1 MAATYEPIASYTS
14 SSSASTTTFSSIPGT
29 YTDLILV
36 VTGSMS
42 VDNNF
47 RIRFNGDTGT
57 NYSDTRVSGD
67 GSSAASSRASSQT
80 SIKISQ
86 GTHTNLGTYSAQI
99 MSYANTNVYKTALMT
114 SAMPASAVNRAV
126 GLWRSTSAIT
136 SLTVFTASG
145 NFTDG
150 ATMNLFGVKAA

>member
-1 MAATYEPIASYTS
+1 VASTYEPIASYTAS
-14 SSSASTTTFSSIPGT
+14 GSASTTTFSSIPGT
-29 YTDLILV
+29 FTDVILII
-36 VTGSMS
+36 TGSMS

-47 RIRFNGDTGT
+47 RIRFNGDTGS

-67 GSSAASSRASSQT
+67 GSSAASERQSSQT
-80 SIKISQ
+80 SIRASQ
-86 GTHTNLGTYSAQI
+86 GTHTNLGTFSVQV
-99 MSYANTNVYKTALMT
+99 MSYANTNVYKTTLGT
-114 SAMPASAVNRAV
+114 SAIPASAVNRNV

-150 ATMNLFGVKAA
+150 TTMNLFGVKAA